1 MTELTEQS
9 RADLLVRLQRGIPL
23 VPRPLRKIAEAT
35 GMTEDVVLQAM
46 RGAFDEGVARRFGAV
61 FDSRSLGYE
70 STLCA
75 VDVADDDLEDIAGE
89 IALHSG
95 VTHCYERGGHPNLWF
110 TMTAPAANLAAE
122 LDRIASAVAPRELL
136 SLPALRVFK
145 IAAVFDNT
153 DSSSDADRRERSI
166 PAGGGEKAIP
176 LLSERE
182 RSVVRRLQG
191 SIPLTRDPLADA
203 AVEIG
208 YAHEELLEL
217 LNAWEQCGILRRIG
231 LIVRHHRL
239 GFMANSMC
247 VWPAPREHIES
258 AGKALARH
266 REVTHC
272 YQRPACDA
280 FAFNLYA
287 MIHANSPAAVR
298 ELFERLSEEAG
309 LSEGRMMVSLREFKK
324 ASPTFFCE
332 EENGGHR
339 AD

>member
-1 MTELTEQS
+1 MTGLTKQS
-9 RADLLVRLQRGIPL
+9 CANLLVRLQRGIPL
-23 VPRPLRKIAEAT
+23 VRRPLREIAAAT
-35 GMTEDVVLQAM
+35 GMTEDVVLQAI
-46 RGAFDEGVARRFGAV
+46 RAAFDGGVARRFGAV

-75 VDVADDDLEDIAGE
+75 VDVADGELEDIAGE

-95 VTHCYERGGHPNLWF
+95 VTHCYERGGRPNLWF
-110 TMTAPAANLAAE
+110 TMTAPAASLPAG
-122 LDRIASAVAPRELL
+122 LDKIACAVAPRELL

-145 IAAVFDNT
+145 IAAVFDT
-153 DSSSDADRRERSI
+153 TGTPRDPDCREGSTTAGDRETT
-166 PAGGGEKAIP
+166 IP

-208 YAHEELLEL
+208 YAHDELLEL
-217 LNAWEQCGILRRIG
+217 LTAWQERGLLRRIG

-239 GFMANSMC
+239 GFTANSMC
-247 VWPAPREHIES
+247 VWPAPPEHIES

-272 YQRPACDA
+272 YQRPACGV
-280 FAFNLYA
+280 FPFNLYA
-287 MIHANSPAAVR
+287 MIHANSAAAVR
-298 ELFERLSEEAG
+298 ELFERLSTAAG
-309 LSEGRMMVSLREFKK
+309 LSDGRMLVSLREFKK
-324 ASPTFFCE
+324 VSPTFFCE
-332 EENGGHR
+332 GANGGQR